1 MCEPHPYPCVL
12 RMRVCLRP
20 YPCVFARA
28 RSCAPVSLSSLSLS
42 LSLSLALAGMCNHT
56 QGGKEARRQGGK
68 EARRHA
74 VPHSSSKEAS
84 RQVAPNPAAGYHA
97 PLGGMCWHSPAA
109 CTGKHRRAAEAS
121 GTHTIYRCVPG
132 KQTFPARGAHARQ
145 RFVMLPANSPLPA
158 PRWSTAAPA
167 RTARAHR
174 HSPHACAQMEHKWRG
189 KHGI

>member
-68 EARRHA
+68 EARRQGG
-74 VPHSSSKEAS
+74 KEACGTALLK
-84 RQVAPNPAAGYHA
+84 Q
-97 PLGGMCWHSPAA
+97 GG
-109 CTGKHRRAAEAS
+109 KQAS
-121 GTHTIYRCVPG
+121 GTKPCCRVPR
-132 KQTFPARGAHARQ
+132 TSWRHVLALTCCMHRQ
-145 RFVMLPANSPLPA
+145 AQ
-158 PRWSTAAPA
+158 
-167 RTARAHR
+167 ARAPPRQEVHTPFTVVYLVNKR
-174 HSPHACAQMEHKWRG
+174 FL
-189 KHGI
+189 HGAPMLVKDL